1 MSQPPVLV
9 VAYGCLWRIHLPT
22 RPNCNAFRPPCTCY
36 VAVHKGRHHRERDQ
50 ERKRRHRLLV
60 GVFGVVR
67 RFAPEGYYGK
77 YTCISQLLSFAKL
90 RTLYDQPP
98 SPVRAQTST
107 LPHSSTLS
115 AGHAAGNG
123 ADSLFGRELEIAIAG
138 AAVVAAMVV

>member
-1 MSQPPVLV
+1 MGVYGASTFQQGQTVTPSAHPAPATSQCTK
-9 VAYGCLWRIHLPT
+9 VATIGSGIKSASIAASSSASSVSSAALHPKVT
-22 RPNCNAFRPPCTCY
+22 TVNTPA
-36 VAVHKGRHHRERDQ
+36 HH
-50 ERKRRHRLLV
+50 
-60 GVFGVVR
+60 
-67 RFAPEGYYGK
+67 
-77 YTCISQLLSFAKL
+77 QLLSFAKL
-90 RTLYDQPP
+90 RTLYVQPP